1 MSNNNEHLKIA
12 SVYGTNDRII
22 VNWDILEDGKVVER
36 TCSRFA
42 DENKDI
48 FLKQTGVQV
57 HQLDSLVGKIFVG
70 RTYTTR
76 HDDILYVEPASLRM
90 HVTLTNPVLPET
102 VKVPIKEAKV
112 VKPAVQKKVYDKKIE
127 RNARI
132 GIDYLTS
139 AKLKITQLIDQ
150 KVLSGDDLQSLNK
163 LAEKLS
169 TIYQEQ
175 STLKSGS

>member
-1 MSNNNEHLKIA
+1 MNNEHLKVA
-12 SVYGTNDRII
+12 SAYGSNDRII
-22 VNWDILEDGKVVER
+22 VNWDILEDGKVVDQ

-48 FLKQTGVQV
+48 FLKQTGVQL

-76 HDDILYVEPASLRM
+76 HDDVLYVEPASLRAYVK
-90 HVTLTNPVLPET
+90 VTTPVLSEAPKLPVKAVTVTKAPE
-102 VKVPIKEAKV
+102 P
-112 VKPAVQKKVYDKKIE
+112 KKVYDEKIE

-132 GIDYLTS
+132 GIDYLT
-139 AKLKITQLIDQ
+139 KFRLKATQLQAQ
-150 KVLSGDDLQSLNK
+150 KALSNDDLQLLNK
-163 LAEKLS
+163 LVDKLS

-175 STLKSGS
+175 STLKGGA